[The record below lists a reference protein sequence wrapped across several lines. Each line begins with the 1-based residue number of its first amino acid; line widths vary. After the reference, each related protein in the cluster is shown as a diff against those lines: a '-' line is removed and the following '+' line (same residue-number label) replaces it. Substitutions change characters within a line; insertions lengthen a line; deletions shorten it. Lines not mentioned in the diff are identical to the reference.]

1 MSLRRRG
8 SPPFKPNQ
16 RTPKSYTAST
26 NSNASFV
33 LNSLGAA
40 APVASTLQYRQR
52 ALQDPVALQ
61 EVINNGPLFA
71 NLESPL
77 NSLQQLNI

>member
-1 MSLRRRG
+1 MSFRSRG

-16 RTPKSYTAST
+16 RTPKLDTSST
-26 NSNASFV
+26 KRNASFV

-52 ALQDPVALQ
+52 ALQAPVALQ
-61 EVINNGPLFA
+61 EVINNGPFFA
-71 NLESPL
+71 KLEFTF
-77 NSLQQLNI
+77 NFV